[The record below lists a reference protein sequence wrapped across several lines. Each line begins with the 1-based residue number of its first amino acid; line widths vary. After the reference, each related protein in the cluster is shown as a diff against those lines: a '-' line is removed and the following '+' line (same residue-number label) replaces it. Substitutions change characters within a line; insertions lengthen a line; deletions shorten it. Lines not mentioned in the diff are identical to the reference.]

1 MKKFVKSLLMGALV
15 LSLSVSAMAK
25 DKIFVGTNA
34 EFPPFEYLEKGEVT
48 GFDIELV
55 NELGKV
61 MDADVKVLD
70 MSFDGLLPALQMK
83 KVDLVIAG
91 MTATEER
98 KKTVAFTQPYYT
110 ASQVIIVKEGN
121 NSIKSFDDLKGKKV
135 AVMLGFTGD
144 TIVSEIEGVNVE
156 RFNAAYAGI
165 MALQADKV
173 EAVVLDS
180 EPAKNY
186 VKQNPGLVL
195 AEADAEQE
203 EYAIALRKNDKALL
217 EKVEKALAELKANGT
232 YDAFNLKNT
241 SINFKYF

>member
-55 NELGKV
+55 NEIGKV

-98 KKTVAFTQPYYT
+98 KKTVSFTQPYYT

-165 MALQADKV
+165 MALQVDKV

-232 YDAFNLKNT
+232 YDALIK
-241 SINFKYF
+241 KYFN

>member
-34 EFPPFEYLEKGEVT
+34 EFPPFEYLDKGEVT

-98 KKTVAFTQPYYT
+98 KKTVSFTQPYYT

-144 TIVSEIEGVNVE
+144 TIVSEIEGVSIE

-232 YDAFNLKNT
+232 YDALIK
-241 SINFKYF
+241 KYFN

>member
-34 EFPPFEYLEKGEVT
+34 EFPPFEYLDKGEVT

-61 MDADVKVLD
+61 MDADIKVID
-70 MSFDGLLPALQMK
+70 MAFDGLLPALQMK

-98 KKTVAFTQPYYT
+98 KKTVSFTQPYYT

-217 EKVEKALAELKANGT
+217 EKVEKALAEVKANGT
-232 YDAFNLKNT
+232 YDTLIK
-241 SINFKYF
+241 KYFN

>member
-1 MKKFVKSLLMGALV
+1 MKKMVKSLLMGALV

-55 NELGKV
+55 NEIGKV

-98 KKTVAFTQPYYT
+98 KKTVSFTQPYYT

-232 YDAFNLKNT
+232 YDALIK
-241 SINFKYF
+241 KYFN

>member
-1 MKKFVKSLLMGALV
+1 MKKFVKNLLMGALV

-98 KKTVAFTQPYYT
+98 KKTVSFTQPYYT

-232 YDAFNLKNT
+232 YDALIK
-241 SINFKYF
+241 KYFN

>member
-98 KKTVAFTQPYYT
+98 KKTVSFTQPYYT

-144 TIVSEIEGVNVE
+144 TIVSEIEGVSIE

-217 EKVEKALAELKANGT
+217 EKVEKALAEIKANGT
-232 YDAFNLKNT
+232 YDALIK
-241 SINFKYF
+241 KYFN

>member
-34 EFPPFEYLEKGEVT
+34 EFPPFEYLDKGEVT

-55 NELGKV
+55 NEIGKV

-98 KKTVAFTQPYYT
+98 KKTVSFTQPYYT

-217 EKVEKALAELKANGT
+217 EKVEKALAEVKANGT
-232 YDAFNLKNT
+232 YDALIK
-241 SINFKYF
+241 KYFN

>member
-34 EFPPFEYLEKGEVT
+34 EFPPFEYLDKGEVT

-61 MDADVKVLD
+61 MDADVKVID

-98 KKTVAFTQPYYT
+98 KKTVSFTQPYYT

-144 TIVSEIEGVNVE
+144 TIVSEIEGVNIE

-217 EKVEKALAELKANGT
+217 EKVEKALAEIKANGT
-232 YDAFNLKNT
+232 YDALIK
-241 SINFKYF
+241 KYFN

>member
-1 MKKFVKSLLMGALV
+1 MIMKKFVKSLLMGALV

-55 NELGKV
+55 NEIGKV

-98 KKTVAFTQPYYT
+98 KKTVSFTQPYYT

-232 YDAFNLKNT
+232 YDALIK
-241 SINFKYF
+241 KYFN

>member
-34 EFPPFEYLEKGEVT
+34 EFPPFEYLDKGEVT

-98 KKTVAFTQPYYT
+98 KKTVSFTQPYYT

-217 EKVEKALAELKANGT
+217 EKVEKALAEVKANGA
-232 YDAFNLKNT
+232 YDALIK
-241 SINFKYF
+241 KYFN

>member
-1 MKKFVKSLLMGALV
+1 MKKFVKSLLMGALI

-34 EFPPFEYLEKGEVT
+34 EFPPFEYLDKGEVT

-98 KKTVAFTQPYYT
+98 KKTVSFTQPYYT

-144 TIVSEIEGVNVE
+144 TIVSEIEGVSIE

-186 VKQNPGLVL
+186 VKQNPGLIL
-195 AEADAEQE
+195 AKADAEQE

-217 EKVEKALAELKANGT
+217 EKVEKALAEIKANGT
-232 YDAFNLKNT
+232 YDALIK
-241 SINFKYF
+241 KYFN

>member
-232 YDAFNLKNT
+232 YDALIK
-241 SINFKYF
+241 KYFN

>member
-55 NELGKV
+55 NEIGKV
-61 MDADVKVLD
+61 IDADVKVLD

-98 KKTVAFTQPYYT
+98 KKTVSFTQPYYT

-195 AEADAEQE
+195 ADADAEQE
-203 EYAIALRKNDKALL
+203 EYAIALRKDDKALL

-232 YDAFNLKNT
+232 YDALIK
-241 SINFKYF
+241 KYFN

>member
-1 MKKFVKSLLMGALV
+1 MKKFVKSLLMGALI

-34 EFPPFEYLEKGEVT
+34 EFPPFEYLDKGEVT

-98 KKTVAFTQPYYT
+98 KKTVSFTQPYYT

-217 EKVEKALAELKANGT
+217 EKVEKALAEIKANGT
-232 YDAFNLKNT
+232 YDALIK
-241 SINFKYF
+241 KYFN

>member
-34 EFPPFEYLEKGEVT
+34 EFPPFEYLDKGEVT

-55 NELGKV
+55 NEIGKV
-61 MDADVKVLD
+61 MDADVKVVD

-98 KKTVAFTQPYYT
+98 KKTVSFTQPYYT

-195 AEADAEQE
+195 AKADAEQE

-217 EKVEKALAELKANGT
+217 EKVEKALAEVKANGT
-232 YDAFNLKNT
+232 YDALIK
-241 SINFKYF
+241 KYFN

>member
-55 NELGKV
+55 NEIGKV

-98 KKTVAFTQPYYT
+98 KKTVSFTQPYYT

-121 NSIKSFDDLKGKKV
+121 NSLKSFDDLKGKKV

-232 YDAFNLKNT
+232 YDALIK
-241 SINFKYF
+241 KYFN

>member
-34 EFPPFEYLEKGEVT
+34 EFPPFEYLDKGEVT

-55 NELGKV
+55 NELGKI

-98 KKTVAFTQPYYT
+98 KKTVSFTQPYYT

-186 VKQNPGLVL
+186 VKQNQGLVL

-232 YDAFNLKNT
+232 YDALIK
-241 SINFKYF
+241 KYFN

>member
-34 EFPPFEYLEKGEVT
+34 EFPPFEYLDKGEVT

-55 NELGKV
+55 NEIGKV

-98 KKTVAFTQPYYT
+98 KKTVSFTQPYYT

-144 TIVSEIEGVNVE
+144 TIVSEIEGVSIE

-217 EKVEKALAELKANGT
+217 EKVEKALAEIKANGT
-232 YDAFNLKNT
+232 YDALIK
-241 SINFKYF
+241 KYFN

>member
-55 NELGKV
+55 NEIGKV

-98 KKTVAFTQPYYT
+98 KKTVSFTQPYYT

-232 YDAFNLKNT
+232 YDALIK
-241 SINFKYF
+241 KYL

>member
-55 NELGKV
+55 NEIGKV

-98 KKTVAFTQPYYT
+98 KKTVSFTQPYYT

-217 EKVEKALAELKANGT
+217 EKVEKALAELKANGI
-232 YDAFNLKNT
+232 YDALIK
-241 SINFKYF
+241 KYFN

>member
-34 EFPPFEYLEKGEVT
+34 EFPPFEYLDKGEVT

-55 NELGKV
+55 NEIGKV

-98 KKTVAFTQPYYT
+98 KKTVSFTQPYYT

-144 TIVSEIEGVNVE
+144 TIVSEIEGVSIE

-186 VKQNPGLVL
+186 VKQNPGLIL

-217 EKVEKALAELKANGT
+217 EKVEKALAEIKANGT
-232 YDAFNLKNT
+232 YDALIK
-241 SINFKYF
+241 KYFN

>member
-1 MKKFVKSLLMGALV
+1 MKKFVKSLLMGALI

-34 EFPPFEYLEKGEVT
+34 EFPPFEYLDKGDVT

-98 KKTVAFTQPYYT
+98 KKTVSFTQPYYT

-144 TIVSEIEGVNVE
+144 TIVSEIEGVSIE

-217 EKVEKALAELKANGT
+217 EKVEKALAEIKANGT
-232 YDAFNLKNT
+232 YDALIK
-241 SINFKYF
+241 KYFN